1 MARLSALLGPSL
13 APRLHIR
20 RMIAH
25 SALRSRE
32 PDPT

>member
-1 MARLSALLGPSL
+1 MARLSALGPSP
-13 APRLHIR
+13 APPLHIR

-25 SALRSRE
+25 SAPKPRE